1 VPAHL
6 LVSIL
11 AALVLVV
18 TFPSAASA
26 AKCGTI
32 DPKTNAV
39 VKAKLEIDP
48 DSVTTIAFL
57 RDTDPQWL
65 LVRFKATGCEL
76 PIGHKPTID
85 LLPKQNAK
93 NIPEKAVLLTT
104 ARPAGG
110 EYTLKLLADPGELD
124 PGAYEGFLEIRATN
138 INTTRTP
145 ISLSRSEDNELVPIT
160 IGLIGGLASVIWFL
174 GLHFAQ
180 GAKSPRPM
188 HYVLAFV
195 AAALFG
201 AFAVETAYRSQEVW
215 TLSENYSSAAVAA
228 FTGATT
234 GTMLAALAVLF
245 PKPKPKAG
253 EKGNDDGL

>member
-1 VPAHL
+1 MRAHL
-6 LVSIL
+6 LASIL
-11 AALVLVV
+11 GAFLLAA
-18 TFPSAASA
+18 TFPAAASA

-32 DPKTNAV
+32 NPKTNTV

-48 DSVTTIAFL
+48 DSVTTIAFV
-57 RDTDPQWL
+57 RDTAPQWL
-65 LVRFKATGCEL
+65 LVRFNATGCEL
-76 PIGHKPTID
+76 PVGHRPTID

-93 NIPEKAVLLTT
+93 NIPEQAVILTA
-104 ARPAGG
+104 ARPAGS
-110 EYTLKLLADPGELD
+110 EYTLKLRADPAALK
-124 PGAYEGFLEIRATN
+124 PGSYEGFLEVRATN

-145 ISLSRSEDNELVPIT
+145 ISLSRSEDNEFKPIA
-160 IGLIGGLASVIWFL
+160 IGLVGGFASVVWFL

-180 GAKSPRPM
+180 GAKSPGRW
-188 HYVLAFV
+188 HYVFAFV

-245 PKPKPKAG
+245 PKPKDEDEDAQGK
-253 EKGNDDGL
+253 

>member
-1 VPAHL
+1 MRAHL
-6 LVSIL
+6 LALIL
-11 AALVLVV
+11 AALLLAV

-32 DPKTNAV
+32 DPKTNTV

-48 DSVTTIAFL
+48 DSVTTIAFV
-57 RDTDPQWL
+57 RDMEPQWL

-93 NIPEKAVLLTT
+93 NIPEPAVILKA
-104 ARPAGG
+104 ARPAGS
-110 EYTLKLLADPGELD
+110 EYTLKLRADPGELD
-124 PGAYEGFLEIRATN
+124 PGAYEGFLEVRATN

-145 ISLSRSEDNELVPIT
+145 VALSRSEDNELLPLG
-160 IGLIGGLASVIWFL
+160 IGLIGGLASVMWFL

-180 GAKSPRPM
+180 GAKSPKAW
-188 HYVLAFV
+188 HYLLAFV

-215 TLSENYSSAAVAA
+215 TLSENYASAAVAA

-245 PKPKPKAG
+245 PKPKDKDAQG
-253 EKGNDDGL
+253 K